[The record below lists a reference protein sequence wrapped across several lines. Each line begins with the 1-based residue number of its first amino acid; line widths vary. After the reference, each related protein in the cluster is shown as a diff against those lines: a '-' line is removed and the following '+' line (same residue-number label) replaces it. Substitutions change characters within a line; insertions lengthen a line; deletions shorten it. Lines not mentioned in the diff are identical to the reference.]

1 MWAFKLRP
9 RSAERRR
16 CFPQSV
22 AADMT
27 YGNGELLAWFEE
39 RGITPY
45 IHVKESPAPKT
56 NLYRI
61 EKFLYDAGN
70 EQLFIS
76 VQGKRLTYG
85 RQTTRKSL

>member
-1 MWAFKLRP
+1 
-9 RSAERRR
+9 
-16 CFPQSV
+16 
-22 AADMT
+22 MT

-61 EKFLYDAGN
+61 EKFLYDPETN
-70 EQLFIS
+70 SYFIS
-76 VQGKRLTYG
+76 VHRKAAYLREADYTEISLMGH
-85 RQTTRKSL
+85 RKSNSEHLRESPRRRRNS